1 MRNVNVVI
9 DKQVKLKKALRI
21 NDRILLYKDKMDNRS
36 VSLLH
41 SHFAVSILS
50 AHIEQTYL
58 RKFRF
63 FLIG

>member
-36 VSLLH
+36 LSPSPFAFRSIDYVSSYL
-41 SHFAVSILS
+41 ANLS
-50 AHIEQTYL
+50 EKI
-58 RKFRF
+58 
-63 FLIG
+63 

>member
-36 VSLLH
+36 LSSSPFAFRSIDSVS
-41 SHFAVSILS
+41 SYRANLS
-50 AHIEQTYL
+50 EKI
-58 RKFRF
+58 
-63 FLIG
+63 